1 MKKIINNVEYLIL
14 GNKFCFNESLPC
26 PVNLI
31 LIDLKSKE
39 SEYQN
44 KGYFS
49 INFGNESSNVLLY
62 YTNIKTDNPIIVDI
76 IHSYSQPKY
85 ITYNNLILDKE
96 AIKKSFND
104 KFEIE
109 FIDIGDDP
117 SLSDL
122 FNLIVEESI
131 NIGVNY
137 YNSNKQNKELNKLV
151 TYIDDKINKDKNNQD
166 KYCVRIYDNYYVKN
180 LLDLKT
186 MKKWKN
192 F

>member
-1 MKKIINNVEYLIL
+1 VEYLIL

-76 IHSYSQPKY
+76 IQSSSQPKY

-109 FIDIGDDP
+109 FINIGDDP

>member
-1 MKKIINNVEYLIL
+1 VEYLIL

-26 PVNLI
+26 PVNLN
-31 LIDLKSKE
+31 LIVFKSKE

-76 IHSYSQPKY
+76 IQSSSQPKY

-109 FIDIGDDP
+109 FINIGDDP